1 MTLAMEHD
9 CAAVRPDKAKSIRM
23 VPKVQAKMDFMM
35 KIEGL
40 NEAMNRVAGVTR
52 MRMQARLMMDGR
64 EKTRAFRRD
73 LRPKKICHTY
83 AHISCAWVARVWR
96 KCGNRVELRESAPN
110 DGRPHH
116 A

>member
-1 MTLAMEHD
+1 
-9 CAAVRPDKAKSIRM
+9 M

-64 EKTRAFRRD
+64 EKTRASRRD
-73 LRPKKICHTY
+73 LRPKKFATLTPTFHVHGWRECGASVAIVL
-83 AHISCAWVARVWR
+83 SCANRHAMMDGHTMR
-96 KCGNRVELRESAPN
+96 KKINHFSSLNV
-110 DGRPHH
+110 H
-116 A
+116 